1 MSASKENL
9 NPVPDRVVEG
19 ELDQELLARLHAG
32 DSAAATEIYVRYS
45 QRLIGLM
52 KRRIPGDL
60 QTRLDPEDIVQSVF
74 RSFFRRAA
82 AGAYDVPEGSELWRL
97 FLVMALNKVRKV
109 GAFHRSA
116 KRDVR
121 RTAEMPLPTDI
132 GPEAFDENSLRVLEM
147 TIDEVLERSPAHLR
161 EMVILRVKGCEVGE
175 IAAKT
180 GKAKRTVER
189 CLQNFRQEMWKR
201 LRPDAALE
209 EG

>member
-1 MSASKENL
+1 
-9 NPVPDRVVEG
+9 
-19 ELDQELLARLHAG
+19 
-32 DSAAATEIYVRYS
+32 
-45 QRLIGLM
+45 
-52 KRRIPGDL
+52 
-60 QTRLDPEDIVQSVF
+60 
-74 RSFFRRAA
+74 
-82 AGAYDVPEGSELWRL
+82 
-97 FLVMALNKVRKV
+97 
-109 GAFHRSA
+109 
-116 KRDVR
+116 
-121 RTAEMPLPTDI
+121 MPLPTDI

-201 LRPDAALE
+201 LRPDAAPE